1 MKLLASDPS
10 QWFSGLED
18 LLDFGS
24 ACDECEKA
32 IAQIVMIATI
42 VAVVVIILVVW
53 AVSAVCKST
62 ATPNIAVNIPKDKA
76 FRIWRDSADNFSVN
90 AKFAGI
96 HGTTVRLLREDGV
109 LLELPVAKL
118 SQADVAYLAT
128 QPIRTLTGH
137 EGPVYS
143 VAFSPDGKTIASVSF
158 DNTVRLWDSQ
168 SGAEIRTLTG
178 HAGTVRSVTF
188 SPDSK
193 TVVSAG
199 DDKII
204 KLWDSQTGTEI
215 RTLTGN
221 AGTFSV
227 TFSPDGKTIASASF
241 DKAVRLWDSQN
252 GGEIKTRTG
261 HEHYVYSIAFS
272 PDGKTIASAGDEDII
287 KLWDVSVPIAP

>member
-1 MKLLASDPS
+1 MKILASDPS

-53 AVSAVCKST
+53 ALAILCKST
-62 ATPNIAVNIPKDKA
+62 EHPNIAANPRKDEAFRIASPRKDEA

-143 VAFSPDGKTIASVSF
+143 VAFSPDNTTIASGSR
-158 DNTVRLWDSQ
+158 DGTVTLWDSQ

-178 HAGTVRSVTF
+178 HAGIVRSV
-188 SPDSK
+188 
-193 TVVSAG
+193 A
-199 DDKII
+199 
-204 KLWDSQTGTEI
+204 
-215 RTLTGN
+215 
-221 AGTFSV
+221 
-227 TFSPDGKTIASASF
+227 FSPDGKTIASVSF
-241 DKAVRLWDSQN
+241 DKTVRLWDSQT
-252 GGEIKTRTG
+252 GEENKTLTAHQRDV
-261 HEHYVYSIAFS
+261 HSIAFS
-272 PDGKTIASAGDEDII
+272 PDGKTIAIAGNDKTI
-287 KLWDVSVPIAP
+287 KLWDVSALAEPSP